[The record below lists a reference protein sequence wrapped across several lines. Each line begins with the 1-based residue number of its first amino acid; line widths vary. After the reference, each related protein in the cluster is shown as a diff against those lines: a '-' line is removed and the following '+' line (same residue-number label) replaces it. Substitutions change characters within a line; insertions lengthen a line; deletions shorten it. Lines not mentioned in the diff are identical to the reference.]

1 MDLPHSCL
9 RSIHDSFTNHS
20 RSRKWVR
27 RWRAVCLRLTFGA
40 CGTRPLTLATD
51 AVSKGAGEVGRGRAG
66 AGRSASSAQLPTA
79 ACPVLRRCH
88 LAGVDWPADGGDGP
102 TQCVDRRDRND
113 VAEGQRRPM
122 FSAED
127 ERLHAQVCKPLPV
140 VCFLAGRS
148 RTMRCFS
155 CSTERASRASSCR
168 SRRRGGHA
176 VIPGRAWGR
185 RACDLGGA
193 ALISCSG
200 PCTSM

>member
-1 MDLPHSCL
+1 MDLPHSRL
-9 RSIHDSFTNHS
+9 RFIHDLFTNHS
-20 RSRKWVR
+20 RCRECVR
-27 RWRAVCLRLTFGA
+27 PWRAVCLRLTFGA
-40 CGTRPLTLATD
+40 GGTHLLALGMRC
-51 AVSKGAGEVGRGRAG
+51 SLERRWRGRAG

-113 VAEGQRRPM
+113 VADGQRRPM

-168 SRRRGGHA
+168 SRRRGRPRCHSWTSTGT
-176 VIPGRAWGR
+176 
-185 RACDLGGA
+185 
-193 ALISCSG
+193 
-200 PCTSM
+200 PCV